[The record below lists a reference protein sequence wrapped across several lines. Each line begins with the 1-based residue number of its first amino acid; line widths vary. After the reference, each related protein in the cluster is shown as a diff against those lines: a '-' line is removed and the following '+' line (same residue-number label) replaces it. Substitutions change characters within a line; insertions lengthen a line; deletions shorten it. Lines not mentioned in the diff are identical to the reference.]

1 MIRRTSI
8 TFGDIIVINVS
19 TCGSF
24 TAKEVGEMTKE

>member
-19 TCGSF
+19 TRGSC
-24 TAKEVGEMTKE
+24 AVKEVGEMTEK